1 MAEIERPDP
10 FSFLQ
15 KMRSSD
21 KRTTQAVKVGG
32 ARTNALQRRAGGA
45 QRAAGSAGSNPNQYQ
60 QYARQR
66 LAARGIGDDANY
78 RALVQLW
85 NKESGWNPNAVN
97 KGSGA
102 FGIAQ
107 ILPSAHPDVPRNL
120 SAQQQ
125 IDWGINYIL
134 GRYGSPSAAW
144 SHSQRKNWY

>member
-32 ARTNALQRRAGGA
+32 ARTNALQRRASGV
-45 QRAAGSAGSNPNQYQ
+45 QRAAGGAGSNPNQYQ

-66 LAARGIGDDANY
+66 LAARGIGDDGNY
-78 RALVQLW
+78 QALVQLW

-120 SAQQQ
+120 NAQQQ

-134 GRYGSPSAAW
+134 GRYGSPNAAW
-144 SHSQRKNWY
+144 AHSQRKNWY

>member
-10 FSFLQ
+10 FAFLQ

-21 KRTTQAVKVGG
+21 KRITQAVKARG
-32 ARTNALQRRAGGA
+32 ARTNALQRRAGGV
-45 QRAAGSAGSNPNQYQ
+45 QRATGNAGSNPNQYQ
-60 QYARQR
+60 QYARQQ

-78 RALVQLW
+78 QALVQLW